1 MTSADSLGHIIEE
14 FRAWSEGMAQEHY
27 PSYSEVIQSM
37 YELKAEIEQLEAKD
51 ERSI

>member
-27 PSYSEVIQSM
+27 PSYSEVIHSM
-37 YELKAEIEQLEAKD
+37 YELKAEIEEA
-51 ERSI
+51 EGE